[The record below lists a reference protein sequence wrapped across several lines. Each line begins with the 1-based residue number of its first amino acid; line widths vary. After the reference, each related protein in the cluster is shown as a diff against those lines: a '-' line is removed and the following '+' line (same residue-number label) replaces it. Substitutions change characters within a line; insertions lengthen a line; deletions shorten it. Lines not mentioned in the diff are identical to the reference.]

1 MSDLYREIILHEAA
15 HPQKKGSLAHFTH
28 EQDETNASCGDKVT
42 VQLTLEND
50 RIAQIAWQGSGCA
63 ISQASMSLLAAFVEG
78 KTLEEVEKISKNDV
92 LDLLGLEE
100 ITPGREKCMLLG
112 LRALQVALKHDITTK

>member
-15 HPQKKGSLAHFTH
+15 HPQKKGSLANPTH
-28 EQDETNASCGDKVT
+28 QQDETNASCGDKVT
-42 VQLTLEND
+42 VQLTVKDD
-50 RIAQIAWQGSGCA
+50 RIAQVAWQGAGCA
-63 ISQASMSLLAAFVEG
+63 ISQASMSLIAAFVEG
-78 KTLEEVEKISKNDV
+78 KTTEEVEKIATHDV

-112 LRALQVALKHDITTK
+112 LRAIQVALKHDITTK

>member
-15 HPQKKGSLAHFTH
+15 HPQKKGLLANPTH
-28 EQDETNASCGDKVT
+28 QQDETNASCGDKVT
-42 VQLTLEND
+42 VQLILKND
-50 RIAQIAWQGSGCA
+50 RIDQIAWQGAGCA
-63 ISQASMSLLAAFVEG
+63 ISQASMSLVAAFVEG
-78 KTLEEVEKISKNDV
+78 KTTEEVEKISKNDL

-112 LRALQVALKHDITTK
+112 LRAVQVALKHGITTK